1 MTKTKRFFALFVL
14 VLAFYLLCIGSITV
28 PAEGNTCLNCGK
40 DIPEGAVIC
49 SSCGQCTECQEQNV
63 ANSDHSFFC
72 GAVNE
77 NDTEMERDEEGNYGE
92 GCELQ
97 LMEAL
102 QNESSGEDYAFSQR
116 MPAPYWMTN
125 ITKVYVT
132 YGDTLEDVR
141 KYDLDFFNVENGMR
155 DPTDQMFLSRIYA
168 KNPLLEKF
176 SGREDR
182 VGIYHCYIQS
192 GQLDF
197 GPLNVSRYKKDGYE
211 VVFEREQDVIV
222 DRSITRISL
231 KGVDMETEL
240 KMKAKYYE
248 YLLVNANTGEE
259 LFFGGVHI
267 PPYSPGAEE
276 FMQGYVDPQ
285 SVVSGFVE
293 GYSGDRLFG
302 YGGGYLSFGG
312 YNEII
317 RHNGPLDGGWKH
329 LYCVMAY
336 TAPYDYSKKHSF
348 SMGGSYVDVE
358 NEKVSVGN
366 RIVQLDNGTYVTVD
380 ENGVVNA
387 DPSYKGIIKDQDGV
401 IRQIS
406 GETLPVPDYRDYEV
420 GDIVTVGGVAFVL
433 LLVAGVPTWVGPG
446 GIGLDG
452 KSLIPE
458 DGPADTGPKPEPA
471 EPDTPKEPQEEVTPT
486 DEDTGGETGTDGWKE
501 TAGYITEAMKG
512 TPIVT
517 EIMDLLLVMGEKGV
531 NVGKLAGPLA
541 SAGFEFIDFTA
552 QGSDAVTAGIKTLIS
567 AGMKM
572 AAGAGATYTDAA
584 LNLMKYE
591 FCEFAKQFENF
602 TGIDTSGIQDMASRI
617 TSSVSP
623 GENLKNTAGVMVD
636 FFREGY
642 KCFVT
647 KEGNEFTTGLI
658 EGYRSGKY
666 GENMKNMQLSIDMI
680 NDYFSGKPVL
690 EEIRTGL
697 GQMLEETNQSISD
710 YISKGLMGQ

>member
-1 MTKTKRFFALFVL
+1 MMKTKRRLALFVL
-14 VLAFYLLCIGSITV
+14 VLAFCLSCIGSITV
-28 PAEGNTCLNCGK
+28 LAAGNTCRSCGK
-40 DIPEGAVIC
+40 DIPESTIICPYCWVCSLCGTKNNENATVCKNCGAQNSSGGEQPNGEQTDGEQTDGEQIGGEQTDGEQIGGEQIGGEQTDGEQIGGEQIGDAKYGVDDYGTPLPFPMENLSEYLFASEALEVKTMPNGEIMYWPAGMPLPLNMGEHYVSFGIRKVRDHYTTEGKEIYRYGWSLQFETKSVNRNQDNFGPNKPRFVADGWVDYTDEYYNEEYVAEHYGNLLVDDVSVLWSTTMRLRYEEPLIWCTEDGIIEEFLYGTDFIYDQTQGRGAVGFIDVIC
-49 SSCGQCTECQEQNV
+49 YAAEGGFPASGSW
-63 ANSDHSFFC
+63 A
-72 GAVNE
+72 
-77 NDTEMERDEEGNYGE
+77 EGNHG
-92 GCELQ
+92 
-97 LMEAL
+97 
-102 QNESSGEDYAFSQR
+102 SG
-116 MPAPYWMTN
+116 
-125 ITKVYVT
+125 
-132 YGDTLEDVR
+132 
-141 KYDLDFFNVENGMR
+141 
-155 DPTDQMFLSRIYA
+155 
-168 KNPLLEKF
+168 
-176 SGREDR
+176 
-182 VGIYHCYIQS
+182 
-192 GQLDF
+192 
-197 GPLNVSRYKKDGYE
+197 
-211 VVFEREQDVIV
+211 
-222 DRSITRISL
+222 
-231 KGVDMETEL
+231 
-240 KMKAKYYE
+240 
-248 YLLVNANTGEE
+248 
-259 LFFGGVHI
+259 
-267 PPYSPGAEE
+267 
-276 FMQGYVDPQ
+276 
-285 SVVSGFVE
+285 
-293 GYSGDRLFG
+293 
-302 YGGGYLSFGG
+302 
-312 YNEII
+312 
-317 RHNGPLDGGWKH
+317 
-329 LYCVMAY
+329 
-336 TAPYDYSKKHSF
+336 
-348 SMGGSYVDVE
+348 
-358 NEKVSVGN
+358 GN
-366 RIVQLDNGTYVTVD
+366 RIIQLEDGTYITVD
-380 ENGVVNA
+380 ENGN
-387 DPSYKGIIKDQDGV
+387 PLTGGIVQKEDGTYTN
-401 IRQIS
+401 QT
-406 GETLPVPDYRDYEV
+406 GTLPVPDYRDYEV

-486 DEDTGGETGTDGWKE
+486 DEDSGGETGTDGWKD
-501 TAGYITEAMKG
+501 TSGYITEAMKG

-517 EIMDLLLVMGEKGV
+517 EIMDLLFIMDESGV
-531 NVGKLAGPLA
+531 NVAKLAGPLA
-541 SAGFEFIDFTA
+541 SAGFDFIDFSA

-572 AAGAGATYTDAA
+572 AAGAGASYTDVA
-584 LNLMKYE
+584 LNAMKYE

>member
-28 PAEGNTCLNCGK
+28 PA
-40 DIPEGAVIC
+40 D
-49 SSCGQCTECQEQNV
+49 GQSTECHEQNV
-63 ANSDHSFFC
+63 AISDHCFFC

-176 SGREDR
+176 AGREDR

-420 GDIVTVGGVAFVL
+420 GDIIMVGGVAFVL

-458 DGPADTGPKPEPA
+458 DGPADTGPEPEPA
-471 EPDTPKEPQEEVTPT
+471 EPDTPKEPQKEVTPA
-486 DEDTGGETGTDGWKE
+486 DEDSGGETGTDGWKD
-501 TAGYITEAMKG
+501 TSGYITEAMKG

-517 EIMDLLLVMGEKGV
+517 EIMDLLFIMDESGV
-531 NVGKLAGPLA
+531 NVAKLAGPLA
-541 SAGFEFIDFTA
+541 SAGFDFIDFSA

-572 AAGAGATYTDAA
+572 AAGAGASYTDVA
-584 LNLMKYE
+584 LNAMKYE

>member
-1 MTKTKRFFALFVL
+1 M
-14 VLAFYLLCIGSITV
+14 
-28 PAEGNTCLNCGK
+28 EG
-40 DIPEGAVIC
+40 
-49 SSCGQCTECQEQNV
+49 
-63 ANSDHSFFC
+63 F
-72 GAVNE
+72 
-77 NDTEMERDEEGNYGE
+77 
-92 GCELQ
+92 
-97 LMEAL
+97 
-102 QNESSGEDYAFSQR
+102 
-116 MPAPYWMTN
+116 
-125 ITKVYVT
+125 
-132 YGDTLEDVR
+132 
-141 KYDLDFFNVENGMR
+141 
-155 DPTDQMFLSRIYA
+155 
-168 KNPLLEKF
+168 
-176 SGREDR
+176 
-182 VGIYHCYIQS
+182 
-192 GQLDF
+192 
-197 GPLNVSRYKKDGYE
+197 
-211 VVFEREQDVIV
+211 
-222 DRSITRISL
+222 
-231 KGVDMETEL
+231 
-240 KMKAKYYE
+240 
-248 YLLVNANTGEE
+248 
-259 LFFGGVHI
+259 
-267 PPYSPGAEE
+267 
-276 FMQGYVDPQ
+276 
-285 SVVSGFVE
+285 
-293 GYSGDRLFG
+293 SGDRLFG

-406 GETLPVPDYRDYEV
+406 GETLPVPDYRDYEA
-420 GDIVTVGGVAFVL
+420 GDIIMVGGVAFVL

-458 DGPADTGPKPEPA
+458 DGPADTGPEPEPA
-471 EPDTPKEPQEEVTPT
+471 EPDTPKEPQKEVTPA
-486 DEDTGGETGTDGWKE
+486 DEDSGEETGTDGWKD
-501 TAGYITEAMKG
+501 TSGYITEAMKG

-517 EIMDLLLVMGEKGV
+517 EIMDLLFIMDESGV
-531 NVGKLAGPLA
+531 NVAKLAGPLA
-541 SAGFEFIDFTA
+541 SAGFDFIDFSA

-572 AAGAGATYTDAA
+572 AAGAGASYTDVA
-584 LNLMKYE
+584 LNAMKYE